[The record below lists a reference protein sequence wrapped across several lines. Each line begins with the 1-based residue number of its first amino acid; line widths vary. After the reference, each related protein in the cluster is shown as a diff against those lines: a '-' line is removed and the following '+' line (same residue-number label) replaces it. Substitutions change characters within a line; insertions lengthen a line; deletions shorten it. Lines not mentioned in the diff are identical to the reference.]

1 MVESVKLALG
11 LFKAGHL
18 LSTGT
23 ANPEGEPYETEKARA
38 AIDAV
43 IVALV
48 LSGYVIVPVTPT
60 EEMLEAGAA
69 ADWVGEVEGRAGLS
83 IVPDTEMQWDD
94 DRDGY
99 IEVQRPGIWAA
110 MLAKAWAALEVTYGK
125 ALNQIRQSGAGAQSV
140 RQEETPECQ
149 EDGKPRVRH
158 AKQDWTAPGQQ
169 DDA

>member
-1 MVESVKLALG
+1 MIPTDDMVESVKLALR
-11 LFKAGHL
+11 LFEGGCL

-23 ANPEGEPYETEKARA
+23 VNPEGEPYETAKAHA

-48 LSGYVIVPVTPT
+48 LSGYVIVPVDPT
-60 EEMLEAGAA
+60 EEMIEAGAA

-83 IVPDTEMQWDD
+83 IVPDTEMQWDASQD
-94 DRDGY
+94 DY

-125 ALNQIRQSGAGAQSV
+125 ALDKGQESRKRVAAQCP
-140 RQEETPECQ
+140 QE
-149 EDGKPRVRH
+149 R
-158 AKQDWTAPGQQ
+158 A
-169 DDA
+169 